1 MTHVLALVNAYGW
14 DYFRDLAKNKVH
26 ITQSANDP
34 AGVVASGERP
44 MGVNGAEYFYYK
56 TQKQGNPIKIVYPK
70 EGVPLVVSP
79 VAIAKDAPHPNAAK
93 LFTEFIF
100 AKETQQL
107 LADKEGLYTG
117 HPEGDLSDGTNPSSR
132 ILSFCPPMPTSW
144 KNAITRSKNA
154 SMIFRR
160 VSRRSFDSW
169 LLKRTLEGA
178 AHAGWSAWRFK
189 DPTLPVWI
197 GSALLLVFLMLLPLG
212 AIFRASLWDET
223 GLSIGRYLEVF
234 TNEQFLK
241 AIWNTLMIAT
251 WVGMISVV
259 IGALL
264 AWLVTRTD
272 LPWKKTI
279 RALVMASFVTP
290 PFLGAFAWTL
300 LAGPNAGALN
310 KFYRFITGSEE
321 ALFNIFTMSGL
332 IFVMALYSFP
342 YVFSMIANVCEL
354 ISSDLED
361 AAEILGA
368 NKWRIAWTVTLPL
381 ALPALI
387 GGFILAFLQSLSL
400 FGAPAILGLPAG
412 LHTITTQIWA
422 LFQYPPRLDLA
433 AAFSVPLLLA
443 TMALIA
449 GQKKIL
455 GRKGYST
462 VGGKGAQKR
471 LIRLGWG
478 RIPVLVFVLAV
489 LSLSVFLPY
498 WILLKA
504 ALSQAWALPLTWDN
518 FTLKNLSFAFFE
530 YGDTQLAIY
539 NTFKLGILTAS
550 IGTLLATL
558 IAYITHRDLFRG
570 ARYLSFFALAPLV
583 IPGIV
588 LAVGLFIAY
597 TRPPLV
603 LYGTVWILFVA
614 YLTKEMPIGFSQ
626 AESTF
631 KSIHPELEDASR
643 IIGANRL
650 TSLID
655 VTVPLARSG
664 LIAAWSF
671 IFIGVIRELSA
682 SILLFAPKSKVVS
695 VVIFDLK
702 EEGQVGVIA
711 VLGILLL
718 VVSFAVILGV
728 QWLAGRDVVAT
739 RE

>member
-1 MTHVLALVNAYGW
+1 M
-14 DYFRDLAKNKVH
+14 
-26 ITQSANDP
+26 
-34 AGVVASGERP
+34 AGYQTATLDRVR
-44 MGVNGAEYFYYK
+44 
-56 TQKQGNPIKIVYPK
+56 
-70 EGVPLVVSP
+70 
-79 VAIAKDAPHPNAAK
+79 H
-93 LFTEFIF
+93 
-100 AKETQQL
+100 
-107 LADKEGLYTG
+107 
-117 HPEGDLSDGTNPSSR
+117 
-132 ILSFCPPMPTSW
+132 TSW
-144 KNAITRSKNA
+144 PA
-154 SMIFRR
+154 
-160 VSRRSFDSW
+160 
-169 LLKRTLEGA
+169 L
-178 AHAGWSAWRFK
+178 RFK

-197 GSALLLVFLMLLPLG
+197 GAALLLVFLMLFPLG
-212 AIFRASLWDET
+212 AIFRASLWGDSGVT
-223 GLSIGRYLEVF
+223 FGRYLEVF

-241 AIWNTLMIAT
+241 AIWNTLIIST
-251 WVGMISVV
+251 WVGALSVI

-272 LPWKKTI
+272 LPWKKAI
-279 RALVMASFVTP
+279 RALIMASFVTP

-300 LAGPNAGALN
+300 LAGPNAGSLN
-310 KFYRFITGSEE
+310 KLYRAVTGSED
-321 ALFNIFTMSGL
+321 ALFNIFTMPGL

-368 NKWRIAWTVTLPL
+368 NRWRTALTITLPL
-381 ALPALI
+381 AMPALI

-422 LFQYPPRLDLA
+422 LFQYPPRLDMA

-449 GQKKIL
+449 LQKKIL

-462 VGGKGAQKR
+462 VGGKGGQKR
-471 LIRLGWG
+471 LICLGWG
-478 RIPVLVFVLAV
+478 RIPVLLLVLGI

-504 ALSQAWALPLTWDN
+504 ALSKAWALPLTWDN
-518 FTLKNLSFAFFE
+518 FTLHNLSFTFFE

-539 NTFKLGILTAS
+539 NTFKLGLITAT
-550 IGTLLATL
+550 IGALLATL
-558 IAYITHRDLFRG
+558 IAYITNRNLFRG

-603 LYGTVWILFVA
+603 LYGTIWILFVA
-614 YLTKEMPIGFSQ
+614 FLTKEMPIGFSQ

-650 TSLID
+650 ISLKD
-655 VTVPLARSG
+655 VTAPLARSG

-682 SILLFAPKSKVVS
+682 AILLFAPQSKVVS

-718 VVSFAVILGV
+718 VVSFAVIFAV
-728 QWLAGRDVVAT
+728 QQLAGRDVMGT
-739 RE
+739 RA

>member
-1 MTHVLALVNAYGW
+1 MASQTGTLARVGHTGW
-14 DYFRDLAKNKVH
+14 
-26 ITQSANDP
+26 
-34 AGVVASGERP
+34 
-44 MGVNGAEYFYYK
+44 
-56 TQKQGNPIKIVYPK
+56 
-70 EGVPLVVSP
+70 
-79 VAIAKDAPHPNAAK
+79 AA
-93 LFTEFIF
+93 LR
-100 AKETQQL
+100 L
-107 LADKEGLYTG
+107 
-117 HPEGDLSDGTNPSSR
+117 
-132 ILSFCPPMPTSW
+132 
-144 KNAITRSKNA
+144 
-154 SMIFRR
+154 
-160 VSRRSFDSW
+160 
-169 LLKRTLEGA
+169 
-178 AHAGWSAWRFK
+178 K
-189 DPTLPVWI
+189 DPTLPVWL
-197 GSALLLVFLMLLPLG
+197 GAALLLVFLMLLPLA
-212 AIFRASLWDET
+212 AIFRTSLWDDA
-223 GLSIGRYLEVF
+223 GLSLKPYLEVF

-241 AIWNTLMIAT
+241 AIWNTLIIST
-251 WVGMISVV
+251 WVGVFAV
-259 IGALL
+259 LIGALL

-272 LPWKKTI
+272 LPWKKSI

-310 KFYRFITGSEE
+310 KFYRALTGSEE
-321 ALFNIFTMSGL
+321 ALFNIFTMPGL
-332 IFVMALYSFP
+332 IFVMVLYSFP
-342 YVFSMIANVCEL
+342 FVFSMIANVCEL

-368 NKWRIAWTVTLPL
+368 NKWYIAFTVTFPL
-381 ALPALI
+381 ALPALVS
-387 GGFILAFLQSLSL
+387 GFILAFLQSLSL

-422 LFQYPPRLDLA
+422 LFQYPPRLDMA

-449 GQKKIL
+449 LQKKIL
-455 GRKGYST
+455 GRKGFST
-462 VGGKGAQKR
+462 VGGKGGQKR

-478 RIPVLVFVLAV
+478 RVPALFFVLAI

-504 ALSQAWALPLTWDN
+504 ALSQAWAMPLTWEN
-518 FTLKNLSFAFFE
+518 FTLHNFSFAFFE
-530 YGDTQLAIY
+530 YGDTRLAIY
-539 NTFKLGILTAS
+539 NTFKLGILTATV
-550 IGTLLATL
+550 GTLLATL
-558 IAYITHRDLFRG
+558 IAYITNRNLFRG

-588 LAVGLFIAY
+588 LAVGLFIVY

-603 LYGTVWILFVA
+603 LYGTIWILFVA

-650 TSLID
+650 TSLKDI
-655 VTVPLARSG
+655 TAPLARSG

-682 SILLFAPKSKVVS
+682 SILLFAPSSKVVS

-718 VVSFAVILGV
+718 LVSFAVILGV
-728 QWLAGRDVVAT
+728 QWFAGREPVAN

>member
-1 MTHVLALVNAYGW
+1 MSTSN
-14 DYFRDLAKNKVH
+14 
-26 ITQSANDP
+26 
-34 AGVVASGERP
+34 
-44 MGVNGAEYFYYK
+44 
-56 TQKQGNPIKIVYPK
+56 
-70 EGVPLVVSP
+70 
-79 VAIAKDAPHPNAAK
+79 
-93 LFTEFIF
+93 
-100 AKETQQL
+100 
-107 LADKEGLYTG
+107 TG
-117 HPEGDLSDGTNPSSR
+117 TFD
-132 ILSFCPPMPTSW
+132 
-144 KNAITRSKNA
+144 
-154 SMIFRR
+154 R
-160 VSRRSFDSW
+160 VGH
-169 LLKRTLEGA
+169 T
-178 AHAGWSAWRFK
+178 GWSVFRIK
-189 DPTLPVWI
+189 DPTFPVWV
-197 GSALLLVFLMLLPLG
+197 GSALFLVFLMLFPLG
-212 AIFRASLWDET
+212 AIFRASLWDDT
-223 GLSIGRYLEVF
+223 GITFSLYLEVF

-241 AIWNTLMIAT
+241 AIWNTLIIST
-251 WVGMISVV
+251 WVGVIAVV
-259 IGALL
+259 IGAAL

-272 LPWKKTI
+272 LPWKRPI

-310 KFYRFITGSEE
+310 KFYRAVTGSEE
-321 ALFNIFTMSGL
+321 ALFNIFTMPGL

-368 NKWRIAWTVTLPL
+368 NKWRTAWTVTFPL

-387 GGFILAFLQSLSL
+387 GGFILAFLHSLSL

-422 LFQYPPRLDLA
+422 LFQYPPRLDMA

-449 GQKKIL
+449 LQKRIL
-455 GRKGYST
+455 GRKGFST
-462 VGGKGAQKR
+462 VGGKGGQKR
-471 LIRLGWG
+471 LVQLGWG
-478 RIPVLVFVLAV
+478 RFPVLLLVLSI

-504 ALSQAWALPLTWDN
+504 ALSKAWALPLTWDN
-518 FTLKNLSFAFFE
+518 FTLRNFTFAFFE
-530 YGDTQLAIY
+530 YGDTQRAIY
-539 NTFKLGILTAS
+539 NTFKLGILTATL
-550 IGTLLATL
+550 GTLLATL
-558 IAYITHRDLFRG
+558 IAYITNRNLFRG
-570 ARYLSFFALAPLV
+570 ARYLTFFALAPLV

-597 TRPPLV
+597 TQPPLV
-603 LYGTVWILFVA
+603 LYGTIWILFVA
-614 YLTKEMPIGFSQ
+614 FLTKEMPIGFSQ

-650 TSLID
+650 TSLRD
-655 VTVPLARSG
+655 VTAPLARSG

-682 SILLFAPKSKVVS
+682 AILLFAPSSKVVS

-711 VLGILLL
+711 VLGTLLL
-718 VVSFAVILGV
+718 VASFAVILAV

>member
-1 MTHVLALVNAYGW
+1 MPAPTTGAVGRAPAASWAVLQRW
-14 DYFRDLAKNKVH
+14 DTTF
-26 ITQSANDP
+26 
-34 AGVVASGERP
+34 
-44 MGVNGAEYFYYK
+44 
-56 TQKQGNPIKIVYPK
+56 
-70 EGVPLVVSP
+70 
-79 VAIAKDAPHPNAAK
+79 
-93 LFTEFIF
+93 
-100 AKETQQL
+100 
-107 LADKEGLYTG
+107 
-117 HPEGDLSDGTNPSSR
+117 
-132 ILSFCPPMPTSW
+132 
-144 KNAITRSKNA
+144 
-154 SMIFRR
+154 
-160 VSRRSFDSW
+160 
-169 LLKRTLEGA
+169 
-178 AHAGWSAWRFK
+178 
-189 DPTLPVWI
+189 PVWI
-197 GSALLLVFLMLLPLG
+197 AAALLLVFLIALPLG
-212 AIFRASLWDET
+212 SIFRASLWDEA
-223 GLSIGRYLEVF
+223 GFNLGRYVEVF
-234 TNEQFLK
+234 TNGAFLK
-241 AIWNTLMIAT
+241 AIWNTIVISV
-251 WVGMISVV
+251 WVGV
-259 IGALL
+259 IAVAVGALL
-264 AWLVTRTD
+264 AWLVARTD
-272 LPWKKTI
+272 LPWKKPI

-310 KFYRFITGSEE
+310 KFYRSVTGSEG
-321 ALFNIFTMSGL
+321 ALFNIFTMPGL

-342 YVFSMIANVCEL
+342 YVFSMVANVCEL

-368 NKWRIAWTVTLPL
+368 NKWQTAWTVTMPL

-387 GGFILAFLQSLSL
+387 SGFILAFLHSLSL

-412 LHTITTQIWA
+412 IHTITTQIWA
-422 LFQYPPRLDLA
+422 LFQYPPRLDMA

-443 TMALIA
+443 TMVLIA
-449 GQKKIL
+449 AQKKIL
-455 GRKGYST
+455 GRRGFST
-462 VGGKGAQKR
+462 VGGKGGQRR

-478 RIPVLVFVLAV
+478 RVPVLLLVLGI

-504 ALSQAWALPLTWDN
+504 ALSKAWAMPLTWGN
-518 FTLKNLSFAFFE
+518 FTLKNFSFAFFE
-530 YGDTQLAIY
+530 YGDTQRAIY
-539 NTFKLGILTAS
+539 NTFKLGILTAT

-558 IAYITHRDLFRG
+558 IAYITNRNLFRG
-570 ARYLSFFALAPLV
+570 ARYLTFFALAPLV

-597 TRPPLV
+597 TRPPLL
-603 LYGTVWILFVA
+603 LYGTIWILFVA

-650 TSLID
+650 LSLKD
-655 VTVPLARSG
+655 VTAPLARSG

-682 SILLFAPKSKVVS
+682 SILLFAPSSKVVS

-718 VVSFAVILGV
+718 AVSFAVV
-728 QWLAGRDVVAT
+728 VAMQFFAGRDVVAT

>member
-1 MTHVLALVNAYGW
+1 
-14 DYFRDLAKNKVH
+14 
-26 ITQSANDP
+26 
-34 AGVVASGERP
+34 
-44 MGVNGAEYFYYK
+44 
-56 TQKQGNPIKIVYPK
+56 
-70 EGVPLVVSP
+70 
-79 VAIAKDAPHPNAAK
+79 
-93 LFTEFIF
+93 
-100 AKETQQL
+100 
-107 LADKEGLYTG
+107 
-117 HPEGDLSDGTNPSSR
+117 
-132 ILSFCPPMPTSW
+132 MPTSQ
-144 KNAITRSKNA
+144 TG
-154 SMIFRR
+154 
-160 VSRRSFDSW
+160 
-169 LLKRTLEGA
+169 TLDRAGDT
-178 AHAGWSAWRFK
+178 GWSAFRFK

-197 GSALLLVFLMLLPLG
+197 GAALLLVFLMLLPLG
-212 AIFRASLWDET
+212 AIFRASLWADT
-223 GLSIGRYLEVF
+223 GLTFSRYLEVF
-234 TNEQFLK
+234 TDEQFLK
-241 AIWNTLMIAT
+241 AIWNTLIIST
-251 WVGMISVV
+251 WVGVLAVI

-272 LPWKKTI
+272 LPWKKPI

-310 KFYRFITGSEE
+310 KFYRAVTGSEA
-321 ALFNIFTMSGL
+321 ALFNIFTMPGL

-368 NKWRIAWTVTLPL
+368 NKWRTASTVTLPL

-387 GGFILAFLQSLSL
+387 GGFILAFLHSLSL

-422 LFQYPPRLDLA
+422 LFQYPPRLDMA

-443 TMALIA
+443 TMLLIVA
-449 GQKKIL
+449 QKKIL

-462 VGGKGAQKR
+462 VGGKGGQKR

-478 RIPVLVFVLAV
+478 RIPVLLFVFGI

-504 ALSQAWALPLTWDN
+504 ALSKAWALPLTWDN
-518 FTLKNLSFAFFE
+518 FTLHNLSFTFFE
-530 YGDTQLAIY
+530 YGDTQRAIY
-539 NTFKLGILTAS
+539 NTFKLGLITATV
-550 IGTLLATL
+550 GTLLATL
-558 IAYITHRDLFRG
+558 IAYITNRNLFRG

-603 LYGTVWILFVA
+603 LYGTLWILFVA
-614 YLTKEMPIGFSQ
+614 FLTKEMPIGFSQ

-650 TSLID
+650 TTLKD
-655 VTVPLARSG
+655 VTAPLARSG
-664 LIAAWSF
+664 LIAAWCF

-682 SILLFAPKSKVVS
+682 AILLFAPQSKVVS

-702 EEGQVGVIA
+702 EEGQIGVIA

-718 VVSFAVILGV
+718 VVSFAVIITV
-728 QWLAGRDVVAT
+728 QRLAGRDVVAT

>member
-1 MTHVLALVNAYGW
+1 MPASQTGTVGRIGQTGWAAL
-14 DYFRDLAKNKVH
+14 RL
-26 ITQSANDP
+26 
-34 AGVVASGERP
+34 R
-44 MGVNGAEYFYYK
+44 
-56 TQKQGNPIKIVYPK
+56 
-70 EGVPLVVSP
+70 
-79 VAIAKDAPHPNAAK
+79 
-93 LFTEFIF
+93 
-100 AKETQQL
+100 
-107 LADKEGLYTG
+107 
-117 HPEGDLSDGTNPSSR
+117 
-132 ILSFCPPMPTSW
+132 
-144 KNAITRSKNA
+144 
-154 SMIFRR
+154 
-160 VSRRSFDSW
+160 
-169 LLKRTLEGA
+169 
-178 AHAGWSAWRFK
+178 
-189 DPTLPVWI
+189 DPTVPVWI
-197 GSALLLVFLMLLPLG
+197 GAALLLVFLMLLPLG
-212 AIFRASLWDET
+212 AIFRASLWDDT
-223 GLSIGRYLEVF
+223 GMTFGRYLEVF

-241 AIWNTLMIAT
+241 AIWNTLIIST
-251 WVGMISVV
+251 WVGVV
-259 IGALL
+259 AVIVGALL

-272 LPWKKTI
+272 LPWKKSI

-310 KFYRFITGSEE
+310 KLYRAVTGSED
-321 ALFNIFTMSGL
+321 AIFNIFTMPGL
-332 IFVMALYSFP
+332 IFVMTLYSFP

-368 NKWRIAWTVTLPL
+368 NKWRTAWTVTLPL
-381 ALPALI
+381 AMPALI
-387 GGFILAFLQSLSL
+387 GGFILAFLHSLSL

-422 LFQYPPRLDLA
+422 LFQYPPRLDMA

-443 TMALIA
+443 TMILIA
-449 GQKKIL
+449 AQKKIL
-455 GRKGYST
+455 GRKGFST
-462 VGGKGAQKR
+462 VGGKGGQKR

-478 RIPVLVFVLAV
+478 RIPVLLFVLGI

-504 ALSQAWALPLTWDN
+504 ALSKAWALPLTWDN
-518 FTLKNLSFAFFE
+518 FTLHNLSFTFFE

-539 NTFKLGILTAS
+539 NTFKLGLITATF
-550 IGTLLATL
+550 GTLLATL
-558 IAYITHRDLFRG
+558 IAYITNRNLFRG

-603 LYGTVWILFVA
+603 LYGTIWILFVA
-614 YLTKEMPIGFSQ
+614 FLTKEMPIGFSQ

-650 TSLID
+650 TTLKNI
-655 VTVPLARSG
+655 TAPLARSG

-682 SILLFAPKSKVVS
+682 AILLFSPQSKVVS

-718 VVSFAVILGV
+718 MVSFAVILTV
-728 QWLAGRDVVAT
+728 QRLAGRDVIAT

>member
-1 MTHVLALVNAYGW
+1 M
-14 DYFRDLAKNKVH
+14 
-26 ITQSANDP
+26 P
-34 AGVVASGERP
+34 AS
-44 MGVNGAEYFYYK
+44 
-56 TQKQGNPIKIVYPK
+56 Q
-70 EGVPLVVSP
+70 
-79 VAIAKDAPHPNAAK
+79 
-93 LFTEFIF
+93 
-100 AKETQQL
+100 
-107 LADKEGLYTG
+107 TG
-117 HPEGDLSDGTNPSSR
+117 T
-132 ILSFCPPMPTSW
+132 
-144 KNAITRSKNA
+144 
-154 SMIFRR
+154 FRR
-160 VSRRSFDSW
+160 AGS
-169 LLKRTLEGA
+169 T
-178 AHAGWSAWRFK
+178 GWSAFRFK
-189 DPTLPVWI
+189 DPTFPVWFGAAI
-197 GSALLLVFLMLLPLG
+197 LLVFLMLFPLG
-212 AIFRASLWDET
+212 AIFRASLWDDT
-223 GLSIGRYLEVF
+223 GITLNRYFEVF

-241 AIWNTLMIAT
+241 AIWNTLIIST
-251 WVGMISVV
+251 WVGVLAV
-259 IGALL
+259 ITGALL
-264 AWLVTRTD
+264 AFLVTRTD
-272 LPWKKTI
+272 LPWKKSI

-310 KFYRFITGSEE
+310 KLYRAATGSEE
-321 ALFNIFTMSGL
+321 ALFNIFTMPGL

-342 YVFSMIANVCEL
+342 FVFSMIANVCEL

-368 NKWRIAWTVTLPL
+368 NKWRTAWTVTLPL
-381 ALPALI
+381 AMPALI

-449 GQKKIL
+449 VQKKIL

-462 VGGKGAQKR
+462 VGGKGGQKR
-471 LIRLGWG
+471 LIHLGLG
-478 RIPVLVFVLAV
+478 RVPVLLFVFGI

-504 ALSQAWALPLTWDN
+504 ALSKAWAMPLTSDN
-518 FTLKNLSFAFFE
+518 FTLHNFSFAFFE
-530 YGDTQLAIY
+530 YGDTQRAIY
-539 NTFKLGILTAS
+539 NTFKLGIVTATL
-550 IGTLLATL
+550 GTLLATL
-558 IAYITHRDLFRG
+558 IAYVTHRNLFRG
-570 ARYLSFFALAPLV
+570 ARYLTFFALAPLV

-588 LAVGLFIAY
+588 LAVGLFIVY

-603 LYGTVWILFVA
+603 LYGTIWILFVA
-614 YLTKEMPIGFSQ
+614 FLTKEMPIGFSQ

-650 TSLID
+650 ISLKDI
-655 VTVPLARSG
+655 TAPLARSG

-682 SILLFAPKSKVVS
+682 AILLFAPSSKVVS

-711 VLGILLL
+711 VLGTLMLA
-718 VVSFAVILGV
+718 VSFLVILGV
-728 QWLAGRDVVAT
+728 QWFAGRDVVAT

>member
-1 MTHVLALVNAYGW
+1 MPIETGTL
-14 DYFRDLAKNKVH
+14 DR
-26 ITQSANDP
+26 
-34 AGVVASGERP
+34 AG
-44 MGVNGAEYFYYK
+44 
-56 TQKQGNPIKIVYPK
+56 
-70 EGVPLVVSP
+70 
-79 VAIAKDAPHPNAAK
+79 
-93 LFTEFIF
+93 
-100 AKETQQL
+100 
-107 LADKEGLYTG
+107 
-117 HPEGDLSDGTNPSSR
+117 
-132 ILSFCPPMPTSW
+132 
-144 KNAITRSKNA
+144 
-154 SMIFRR
+154 
-160 VSRRSFDSW
+160 
-169 LLKRTLEGA
+169 
-178 AHAGWSAWRFK
+178 HAGWSAWRFK
-189 DPTLPVWI
+189 DPTLPVWV
-197 GSALLLVFLMLLPLG
+197 GAALLLMFLMLLPLG
-212 AIFRASLWDET
+212 AIFRTSLWDET
-223 GLSIGRYLEVF
+223 GFTVTRYLEVF

-241 AIWNTLMIAT
+241 AIWNTLIIST
-251 WVGMISVV
+251 WVGAISVAV
-259 IGALL
+259 GGLL

-272 LPWKKTI
+272 LPWKKPI

-310 KFYRFITGSEE
+310 KWYRAITSSEE
-321 ALFNIFTMSGL
+321 ALFNIFTMPGL

-368 NKWRIAWTVTLPL
+368 NKWRTAWTVTLPL
-381 ALPALI
+381 AMPALI
-387 GGFILAFLQSLSL
+387 GGFILAFLHSLSL

-422 LFQYPPRLDLA
+422 LFQYPPRLDMA

-443 TMALIA
+443 TMGLIA
-449 GQKKIL
+449 VQKKML

-478 RIPVLVFVLAV
+478 RVPVLLFVFGI

-539 NTFKLGILTAS
+539 NTFKLGILTATL
-550 IGTLLATL
+550 GTLLATL
-558 IAYITHRDLFRG
+558 IAYITNRNLFRG

-631 KSIHPELEDASR
+631 RSIHPELEDASR

-650 TSLID
+650 TSLKD
-655 VTVPLARSG
+655 VTAPLARSG

-718 VVSFAVILGV
+718 AVSFVVILGV
-728 QWLAGRDVVAT
+728 QWFAGRDVVAT

>member
-1 MTHVLALVNAYGW
+1 MAVQTGTL
-14 DYFRDLAKNKVH
+14 DR
-26 ITQSANDP
+26 
-34 AGVVASGERP
+34 AG
-44 MGVNGAEYFYYK
+44 
-56 TQKQGNPIKIVYPK
+56 
-70 EGVPLVVSP
+70 
-79 VAIAKDAPHPNAAK
+79 
-93 LFTEFIF
+93 
-100 AKETQQL
+100 
-107 LADKEGLYTG
+107 
-117 HPEGDLSDGTNPSSR
+117 
-132 ILSFCPPMPTSW
+132 
-144 KNAITRSKNA
+144 
-154 SMIFRR
+154 
-160 VSRRSFDSW
+160 
-169 LLKRTLEGA
+169 
-178 AHAGWSAWRFK
+178 HAGWSAWRLK
-189 DPTLPVWI
+189 DPTFSVWI
-197 GSALLLVFLMLLPLG
+197 GAALLLVFLMLLPLG
-212 AIFRASLWDET
+212 AIFRTSLWDENGFT
-223 GLSIGRYLEVF
+223 FTRYLEVF
-234 TNEQFLK
+234 TNATYLK
-241 AIWNTLMIAT
+241 AIWNTLIISL
-251 WVGMISVV
+251 WVGAISVV
-259 IGALL
+259 IGGLL
-264 AWLVTRTD
+264 AWFVTRTD
-272 LPWKKTI
+272 LPWKKPI

-300 LAGPNAGALN
+300 LAGPNAGSLN
-310 KFYRFITGSEE
+310 KLYRAITGSEE
-321 ALFNIFTMSGL
+321 ALFNIFTMPGL

-368 NKWRIAWTVTLPL
+368 NKWRTAWSVTLPL

-387 GGFILAFLQSLSL
+387 GGFILAFLQSISL

-422 LFQYPPRLDLA
+422 LFQYPPRLDMA

-443 TMALIA
+443 TMGLIA
-449 GQKKIL
+449 VQKRLL

-462 VGGKGAQKR
+462 VGGKGGQKR

-478 RIPVLVFVLAV
+478 RIPVLLFVFGI

-539 NTFKLGILTAS
+539 NTFKLGLLTAT
-550 IGTLLATL
+550 IGTALATL
-558 IAYITHRDLFRG
+558 IAYITNRNLFRG
-570 ARYLSFFALAPLV
+570 ARFLSFFALAPLV

-655 VTVPLARSG
+655 VTAPLARSG

-671 IFIGVIRELSA
+671 IFIGCIRELSA

-702 EEGQVGVIA
+702 EEGQIGVIA

-728 QWLAGRDVVAT
+728 QWFAGRDVVAT

>member
-1 MTHVLALVNAYGW
+1 MPASQTGTVGRIGQTGWAAL
-14 DYFRDLAKNKVH
+14 RL
-26 ITQSANDP
+26 
-34 AGVVASGERP
+34 R
-44 MGVNGAEYFYYK
+44 
-56 TQKQGNPIKIVYPK
+56 
-70 EGVPLVVSP
+70 
-79 VAIAKDAPHPNAAK
+79 
-93 LFTEFIF
+93 
-100 AKETQQL
+100 
-107 LADKEGLYTG
+107 
-117 HPEGDLSDGTNPSSR
+117 
-132 ILSFCPPMPTSW
+132 
-144 KNAITRSKNA
+144 
-154 SMIFRR
+154 
-160 VSRRSFDSW
+160 
-169 LLKRTLEGA
+169 
-178 AHAGWSAWRFK
+178 
-189 DPTLPVWI
+189 DPTVPVWI
-197 GSALLLVFLMLLPLG
+197 GAAFLLVFLMLLPLG
-212 AIFRASLWDET
+212 AIFRASLWDDT
-223 GLSIGRYLEVF
+223 GITFGRYLEVF

-241 AIWNTLMIAT
+241 AIWNTLIISAS
-251 WVGMISVV
+251 VGVV
-259 IGALL
+259 AVIIGALL

-272 LPWKKTI
+272 LPWKKSI

-310 KFYRFITGSEE
+310 KLYRAVTGSED
-321 ALFNIFTMSGL
+321 AIFNIFTMPGL
-332 IFVMALYSFP
+332 IFVMTLYSFP

-368 NKWRIAWTVTLPL
+368 NKWRTAWTVTLPL
-381 ALPALI
+381 AMPALI
-387 GGFILAFLQSLSL
+387 GGFILAFLHSLSL

-422 LFQYPPRLDLA
+422 LFQYPPRLDMA

-443 TMALIA
+443 TMILIA
-449 GQKKIL
+449 VQKKIL
-455 GRKGYST
+455 GRKGFST
-462 VGGKGAQKR
+462 VGGKGGQKR

-478 RIPVLVFVLAV
+478 RIPVLLFVLGI

-504 ALSQAWALPLTWDN
+504 ALSKAWALPLTWDN
-518 FTLKNLSFAFFE
+518 FTLHNLSFTFFE

-539 NTFKLGILTAS
+539 NTLKLGLITATL
-550 IGTLLATL
+550 GTLLATL
-558 IAYITHRDLFRG
+558 IAYITNRNLFRG

-603 LYGTVWILFVA
+603 LYGTIWILFVA
-614 YLTKEMPIGFSQ
+614 FLTKEMPIGFSQ

-650 TSLID
+650 TTLKNI
-655 VTVPLARSG
+655 TAPLARSG

-682 SILLFAPKSKVVS
+682 AILLFSPQSKVVS

-711 VLGILLL
+711 VLGIFLLM
-718 VVSFAVILGV
+718 VSFAVILTV
-728 QWLAGRDVVAT
+728 QRLAGRDVIAT

>member
-1 MTHVLALVNAYGW
+1 VWL
-14 DYFRDLAKNKVH
+14 
-26 ITQSANDP
+26 
-34 AGVVASGERP
+34 
-44 MGVNGAEYFYYK
+44 GA
-56 TQKQGNPIKIVYPK
+56 
-70 EGVPLVVSP
+70 
-79 VAIAKDAPHPNAAK
+79 
-93 LFTEFIF
+93 
-100 AKETQQL
+100 
-107 LADKEGLYTG
+107 
-117 HPEGDLSDGTNPSSR
+117 
-132 ILSFCPPMPTSW
+132 
-144 KNAITRSKNA
+144 
-154 SMIFRR
+154 
-160 VSRRSFDSW
+160 
-169 LLKRTLEGA
+169 
-178 AHAGWSAWRFK
+178 
-189 DPTLPVWI
+189 
-197 GSALLLVFLMLLPLG
+197 ALLLVFLMVFPLG
-212 AIFRASLWDET
+212 AIFRASLWDGNAIT
-223 GLSIGRYLEVF
+223 LNRYLEVF
-234 TNEQFLK
+234 SNEQFLK
-241 AIWNTLMIAT
+241 AIWNTLIIST
-251 WVGMISVV
+251 WVGVISVI

-264 AWLVTRTD
+264 AWVVARTD
-272 LPWKKTI
+272 LPWKKPI

-300 LAGPNAGALN
+300 LAGPNAGSLN
-310 KFYRFITGSEE
+310 KLYRAVTGSEE

-368 NKWRIAWTVTLPL
+368 SKWRTAWTVTFPL
-381 ALPALI
+381 AMPALI

-422 LFQYPPRLDLA
+422 LFQYPPRLDMA

-443 TMALIA
+443 TMGLIA
-449 GQKKIL
+449 AQKKIL
-455 GRKGYST
+455 GRRGFST
-462 VGGKGAQKR
+462 VGGKGGQKR

-478 RIPVLVFVLAV
+478 RIPVLLIVLSI

-504 ALSQAWALPLTWDN
+504 ALSKAWALPLTWDN
-518 FTLKNLSFAFFE
+518 FTLNNFSFAFFE

-539 NTFKLGILTAS
+539 NTFKLGLLTAT
-550 IGTLLATL
+550 IGTVLATL
-558 IAYITHRDLFRG
+558 VAYITNRNLFRG

-588 LAVGLFIAY
+588 LAVGLFIVY

-603 LYGTVWILFVA
+603 LYGTIWILFVA

-650 TSLID
+650 ISLKD
-655 VTVPLARSG
+655 VTAPLARSG
-664 LIAAWSF
+664 LIAAWCF
-671 IFIGVIRELSA
+671 IFISVIRELSA
-682 SILLFAPKSKVVS
+682 SILLFSPRSKVVS

-718 VVSFAVILGV
+718 VVCFAVISTV
-728 QWLAGRDVVAT
+728 QWIAGRDVMGT

>member
-1 MTHVLALVNAYGW
+1 M
-14 DYFRDLAKNKVH
+14 
-26 ITQSANDP
+26 P
-34 AGVVASGERP
+34 AS
-44 MGVNGAEYFYYK
+44 
-56 TQKQGNPIKIVYPK
+56 Q
-70 EGVPLVVSP
+70 
-79 VAIAKDAPHPNAAK
+79 
-93 LFTEFIF
+93 
-100 AKETQQL
+100 
-107 LADKEGLYTG
+107 TG
-117 HPEGDLSDGTNPSSR
+117 T
-132 ILSFCPPMPTSW
+132 
-144 KNAITRSKNA
+144 
-154 SMIFRR
+154 FRR
-160 VSRRSFDSW
+160 AGY
-169 LLKRTLEGA
+169 T
-178 AHAGWSAWRFK
+178 GWSAFRFK
-189 DPTLPVWI
+189 DPTFPVWLGAAI
-197 GSALLLVFLMLLPLG
+197 LLVFLMLFPLV
-212 AIFRASLWDET
+212 AIFRASLWDEN
-223 GLSIGRYLEVF
+223 GISLSRYLEVF

-241 AIWNTLMIAT
+241 AIWNTLIIST
-251 WVGMISVV
+251 WVGAISVIV
-259 IGALL
+259 GALL

-272 LPWKKTI
+272 LPWKKSI

-300 LAGPNAGALN
+300 LAGPNAGSLN
-310 KFYRFITGSEE
+310 KLYRAVTGSED
-321 ALFNIFTMSGL
+321 ALFNIFSMPGL

-368 NKWRIAWTVTLPL
+368 NRWRTALTITLPL
-381 ALPALI
+381 AMPALL

-422 LFQYPPRLDLA
+422 LFQYPPRLDMA

-443 TMALIA
+443 TIALIA
-449 GQKKIL
+449 LQKKLL

-462 VGGKGAQKR
+462 VGGKGGQKR
-471 LIRLGWG
+471 LLRLGWA
-478 RIPVLVFVLAV
+478 RIPVVLLVFGI

-504 ALSQAWALPLTWDN
+504 ALSKAWALPLTWDN
-518 FTLKNLSFAFFE
+518 FTLHNLSFTFYE

-539 NTFKLGILTAS
+539 NTFKLGLITAT

-558 IAYITHRDLFRG
+558 IAYITNRNLFRG

-597 TRPPLV
+597 TKPPLV
-603 LYGTVWILFVA
+603 LYGTIWILFVA
-614 YLTKEMPIGFSQ
+614 FLTKEMPIGFSQ

-631 KSIHPELEDASR
+631 KSIHLELEDASR

-650 TSLID
+650 MSLKDI
-655 VTVPLARSG
+655 TAPLARSG

-682 SILLFAPKSKVVS
+682 AILLFAPSSKVVS

-718 VVSFAVILGV
+718 AVSFAVILAV

>member
-1 MTHVLALVNAYGW
+1 M
-14 DYFRDLAKNKVH
+14 
-26 ITQSANDP
+26 P
-34 AGVVASGERP
+34 AS
-44 MGVNGAEYFYYK
+44 
-56 TQKQGNPIKIVYPK
+56 Q
-70 EGVPLVVSP
+70 
-79 VAIAKDAPHPNAAK
+79 
-93 LFTEFIF
+93 
-100 AKETQQL
+100 
-107 LADKEGLYTG
+107 TG
-117 HPEGDLSDGTNPSSR
+117 TLD
-132 ILSFCPPMPTSW
+132 
-144 KNAITRSKNA
+144 
-154 SMIFRR
+154 R
-160 VSRRSFDSW
+160 VGH
-169 LLKRTLEGA
+169 T
-178 AHAGWSAWRFK
+178 GWSALRFK
-189 DPTLPVWI
+189 DPTFPVWI
-197 GSALLLVFLMLLPLG
+197 GAALLLVFLMLLPLG
-212 AIFRASLWDET
+212 AIFRASVWGDT
-223 GLSIGRYLEVF
+223 GFTFSRYLEVF

-241 AIWNTLMIAT
+241 AIWNTLIIST
-251 WVGMISVV
+251 WVGVLAV
-259 IGALL
+259 IVGALL

-272 LPWKKTI
+272 LPWKKPI

-310 KFYRFITGSEE
+310 KFYRAVTGSEG

-342 YVFSMIANVCEL
+342 FVFSMIANVCEL

-368 NKWRIAWTVTLPL
+368 NKWRTAWTVTLPL

-387 GGFILAFLQSLSL
+387 GGFILSFLQSLSL

-422 LFQYPPRLDLA
+422 LFQYPPRLDMA

-443 TMALIA
+443 TMVLIA
-449 GQKKIL
+449 VQKKIL

-462 VGGKGAQKR
+462 VGGKGGQKR

-478 RIPVLVFVLAV
+478 RVPVLLFVFGI

-504 ALSQAWALPLTWDN
+504 ALSKAWALPLTWDN
-518 FTLKNLSFAFFE
+518 FTLHNLSFTFFE

-539 NTFKLGILTAS
+539 NTFKLGLITATL
-550 IGTLLATL
+550 GTLLATL
-558 IAYITHRDLFRG
+558 IAYITNRNLFRG

-603 LYGTVWILFVA
+603 LYGTIWILFVA
-614 YLTKEMPIGFSQ
+614 FLTKEMPIGFSQ

-650 TSLID
+650 TTLKDI
-655 VTVPLARSG
+655 TAPLARSG

-682 SILLFAPKSKVVS
+682 AILLFAPKSKVVS

-702 EEGQVGVIA
+702 EEGQIGVIA

-718 VVSFAVILGV
+718 VVSFAVILTV
-728 QWLAGRDVVAT
+728 QRLAGRDVVAT

>member
-1 MTHVLALVNAYGW
+1 MA
-14 DYFRDLAKNKVH
+14 
-26 ITQSANDP
+26 
-34 AGVVASGERP
+34 
-44 MGVNGAEYFYYK
+44 K
-56 TQKQGNPIKIVYPK
+56 TQ
-70 EGVPLVVSP
+70 
-79 VAIAKDAPHPNAAK
+79 
-93 LFTEFIF
+93 
-100 AKETQQL
+100 
-107 LADKEGLYTG
+107 
-117 HPEGDLSDGTNPSSR
+117 
-132 ILSFCPPMPTSW
+132 TS
-144 KNAITRSKNA
+144 T
-154 SMIFRR
+154 
-160 VSRRSFDSW
+160 FD
-169 LLKRTLEGA
+169 RAGQ
-178 AHAGWSAWRFK
+178 AGWPGLKFK
-189 DPTLPVWI
+189 DPTLPVWL
-197 GSALLLVFLMLLPLG
+197 GAALLLVFLMVLPLG
-212 AIFRASLWDET
+212 AIFRSSLWDET
-223 GLSIGRYLEVF
+223 GISLGRYSEVF

-241 AIWNTLMIAT
+241 AIWNTVIIST
-251 WVGMISVV
+251 WVGAISVA
-259 IGALL
+259 IGGLL

-272 LPWKKTI
+272 LPWKKPI

-300 LAGPNAGALN
+300 LAGPNAGSLN
-310 KFYRFITGSEE
+310 KLYRALTGSEE

-381 ALPALI
+381 AMPALI

-422 LFQYPPRLDLA
+422 LFQYPPRLDMA

-443 TMALIA
+443 TMGLIA
-449 GQKKIL
+449 VQKKIL

-462 VGGKGAQKR
+462 VGGKGGQKR

-478 RIPVLVFVLAV
+478 RIPVLFFVLGI

-539 NTFKLGILTAS
+539 NTFKLGILTATV
-550 IGTLLATL
+550 GTVLATM
-558 IAYITHRDLFRG
+558 IAYITNRDLFRG
-570 ARYLSFFALAPLV
+570 ARYLSFFALAPVV

-650 TSLID
+650 ISLKDI
-655 VTVPLARSG
+655 TAPLARSG

-728 QWLAGRDVVAT
+728 HWFAARDVVAT